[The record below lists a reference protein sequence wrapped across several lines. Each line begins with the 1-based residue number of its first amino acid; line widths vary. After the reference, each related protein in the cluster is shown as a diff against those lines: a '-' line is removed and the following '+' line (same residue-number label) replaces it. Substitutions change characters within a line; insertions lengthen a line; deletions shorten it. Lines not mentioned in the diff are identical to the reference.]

1 MATVKAIINIGVNPG
16 YFHNNENNIDFNN
29 FLSNFLEENC
39 ESIGEYIP
47 FIVYP
52 VKTIYKKEWGCP
64 DGGEDTYILTATAN
78 PSYVKDIETWKI
90 NVSKYVQRLQ
100 TVLGQKTVAL
110 EFINIDEY
118 QYFRA

>member
-1 MATVKAIINIGVNPG
+1 MKTVKAIINIGVNPG
-16 YFHNNENNIDFNN
+16 YFHNNESIIDFNN

-39 ESIGEYIP
+39 ESVGEYIP

-78 PSYVKDIETWKI
+78 PSYVKDIKVWEL
-90 NVSKYVQRLQ
+90 NVIKYVQRLQ
-100 TVLGQKTVAL
+100 TILGQKSVAL
-110 EFINIDEY
+110 EFINIDDY
-118 QYFRA
+118 HYFRA

>member
-1 MATVKAIINIGVNPG
+1 MKTVKAIINIGVNPG

-64 DGGEDTYILTATAN
+64 DGGEGTYILTATAN
-78 PSYVKDIETWKI
+78 PSYVKDIKTWEI
-90 NVSKYVQRLQ
+90 NVIKYVQRLQ
-100 TVLGQKTVAL
+100 TILGQKTVTL
-110 EFINIDEY
+110 EFVNIDAY
-118 QYFRA
+118 YYFRA